1 MRGKVARA
9 LRRLSDYKV
18 SEEREYIRGGL
29 FDPILCTSQR
39 KRLYKAMKKQYMEL
53 KNGTT

>member
-18 SEEREYIRGGL
+18 SEKREYVRGGL

-39 KRLYKAMKKQYMEL
+39 KRLYKAMKKQYREL
-53 KNGTT
+53 KNGTS